1 MKNLWK
7 SEDVIVIGGGYV
19 ATAYQ
24 EQGYQIVP
32 KSDFVFNGKNF
43 WELIPFLYSKQIII
57 NALAKTDTRWTEERS
72 NFKEL
77 WTTNVVFVQLL
88 SEYCL
93 ATNKKLI
100 HISTGDLYGN
110 DHDWQNNTENKR
122 ELDLNTDYRL
132 SKYASERVC
141 NKDTLILR
149 IRLPFD
155 DRPHPK
161 NLLMKLP
168 KFTSF
173 YNLTTGYTYL
183 PDLIASS
190 EKLVNAGET
199 GTFNVECETT
209 TSIFYICK
217 DLLDLPNARGLSH
230 MSPLV
235 KNDFDAQV
243 VNPMSN
249 IDKLLKYH
257 NPVDLEAQIITSYNK
272 ILTKPET
279 TV

>member
-1 MKNLWK
+1 MMNTGNT
-7 SEDVIVIGGGYV
+7 IVVGGGYV

-24 EQGYQIVP
+24 EQGYQIVG

-43 WELIPFLYSKQIII
+43 WELIPFLHEKQIVV
-57 NALAKTDTRWTEERS
+57 NALAKTDTRWSEIPT

-77 WTTNVVFVQLL
+77 WMTNVVFTQQL
-88 SEYCL
+88 SDYCL
-93 ATNKKLI
+93 ANNKKLI

-110 DHDWQNNTENKR
+110 NHDWQNNTESKR

-141 NKDTLILR
+141 NDNALILR

-183 PDLIASS
+183 PDLITSS
-190 EKLVNAGET
+190 EKLVKADQT
-199 GTFNVECETT
+199 GVFNIECEFT

-217 DLLDLPNARGLSH
+217 DLLDLPNAKGLSH

-235 KNDFDAQV
+235 KNDFDPQV

-249 IDKLLKYH
+249 IDRLLQYH
-257 NPVDLEAQIITSYNK
+257 KPVDLEAQIITSYNK
-272 ILTKPET
+272 LLTKLET
-279 TV
+279 VV